1 MVRNLLE
8 NARRYGAGAPI
19 EVRATRVDGGQMEF
33 SVWDRGA
40 GVPPEEM
47 ERIFEPFYRVP
58 GAKESAGGVGLG
70 LSLVRSIAAQHRGT
84 ARCVARPGGGSGFVV
99 RLPLE

>member
-1 MVRNLLE
+1 MQGLRLESVNLSRLLREECSRYCATFSGDEGQIVGHRALLQRMVRNLLE

-47 ERIFEPFYRVP
+47 ER
-58 GAKESAGGVGLG
+58 S
-70 LSLVRSIAAQHRGT
+70 S
-84 ARCVARPGGGSGFVV
+84 
-99 RLPLE
+99 